1 MKKLIMATMVV
12 AYIFLS
18 GCTTFPKNDINVAA
32 QADPKANFSGYKS
45 YAWLGSAGILND
57 PEGMWEPPQFDADSE
72 IKFLIDRELRKRGM
86 SENSNTPDL
95 IVAYA
100 LGVDMAALK
109 VKEDPQTKLS
119 TLENVPQG
127 ALLLVL
133 VDADSGFVIW
143 ASTAS
148 AEIKNLDPETTKKRL
163 DYAITQMFKQL
174 PK

>member
-1 MKKLIMATMVV
+1 MKKLLLTMTIVG
-12 AYIFLS
+12 YIFLT
-18 GCTTFPKNDINVAA
+18 GCTTFPKDDITVEAET
-32 QADPKANFSGYKS
+32 DPKASISGYKS

-57 PEGMWEPPQFDADSE
+57 PEGKWEPLNFDADSE
-72 IKFLIDRELRKRGM
+72 IVFLINRELRNRGM
-86 SENSNTPDL
+86 TETSSGPDL

-109 VKEDPQTKLS
+109 LKEDPETKLS

-133 VDADSGFVIW
+133 IDAETGFAVW
-143 ASTAS
+143 ASRAH
-148 AEIKNLDPETTKKRL
+148 AEVQNVDSETSKKRL
-163 DYAITQMFKQL
+163 DYAITEMFKKL